1 MLARLIDR
9 VRRATTLDG
18 IVIATT
24 VNATDDALA
33 AAAEALGA
41 IVVRGDEH
49 DVLGRYVLAASTV
62 NADAVVRITADCPLI
77 DPTLID
83 RVVTRL
89 LDTSAP
95 VDYASNTITRTFPRG
110 LDVEAMHR
118 DVLTRIA
125 RFARSRP
132 AREHVTYF
140 LHRER
145 PELFDVAQITDP
157 VDNSDLRWTVD
168 TPEDLELAREI
179 YARAKLTEQWV
190 AYDELVAIVRRDP
203 VLQTLNSQIQ
213 QKVD

>member
-1 MLARLIDR
+1 M
-9 VRRATTLDG
+9 RRATTLDG

>member
-62 NADAVVRITADCPLI
+62 NADVVVRITADCPLI